1 MAPKKTGQAKAKAAA
16 KKEAAKQA
24 FAAAAKRG
32 AAPASSSAGP
42 QSKKQKTAEQS
53 PAQGP
58 TKQET
63 QGFLSFLKGAI
74 AGKDQDRAAQAASV
88 LAKYQELGLDPTKK
102 REMIQEFFKAGGG
115 KGKGLTCLHEQVAIY
130 TEKSDA
136 LSWEGYI
143 NASELSEL
151 HKVVH
156 VRPRGGLTKA
166 TMLHLRFLR
175 PLFWVQLCKCLV

>member
-1 MAPKKTGQAKAKAAA
+1 MAPKNAKAKAKAAA

-32 AAPASSSAGP
+32 AASASSSAGT

-74 AGKDQDRAAQAASV
+74 AGKDQERASQAASV

-102 REMIQEFFKAGGG
+102 REMIQEFFKAEVA
-115 KGKGLTCLHEQVAIY
+115 KARASLAFVSRWPSTRTSLMHGL
-130 TEKSDA
+130 
-136 LSWEGYI
+136 G
-143 NASELSEL
+143 
-151 HKVVH
+151 
-156 VRPRGGLTKA
+156 KA
-166 TMLHLRFLR
+166 TSMPLSFLSCT
-175 PLFWVQLCKCLV
+175 WSM